1 MEFKTLKDRMNYYR
15 SLTDYRIMP
24 NCYTLVML
32 DGRSFSKL
40 IKNIYNRPFDDD
52 FIRIMNMTAEYLCK
66 NIQGALF
73 AYVQS
78 DEISILLSNES
89 DTFFGG
95 RLNKM
100 LPVIASMASGKFNQ
114 LKTIDALKN
123 MISDS
128 DIESITEDGIIKAIN
143 DAKLVEFDCK
153 VWNVSTFNDVFSWFL
168 YRQNDCI
175 RNSKQQS
182 AQTYLPHSMLLNKST
197 DEQIELLKKKNG
209 IDWKTRY
216 NDGEKYGRFIYKEIK
231 SREIYVE
238 SLDKTILCERSEFIS
253 HNAFLLNDVNSKEKF
268 TELIKRLKA
277 IRDIKN

>member
-40 IKNIYNRPFDDD
+40 IKNIYNRPFDDN

-78 DEISILLSNES
+78 DEISILLSDES

-114 LKTIDALKN
+114 LRAIDAMKN
-123 MISDS
+123 MIADS
-128 DIESITEDGIIKAIN
+128 DIECVTEEKIIGCMT
-143 DAKLVEFDCK
+143 DTKLVEFDCK
-153 VWNVSTFNDVFSWFL
+153 AWNIPAFNDVYEWFL

-175 RNSKQQS
+175 RNSKQQA
-182 AQTYLPHSMLLNKST
+182 AQTYLPHSILLNKNT
-197 DEQIELLKKKNG
+197 DEQLDLLKKENG
-209 IDWKTRY
+209 IDWETRY

-238 SLDKTILCERSEFIS
+238 CMDKTIFCKRNEFIS
-253 HNAFLLNDVNSKEKF
+253 HNAFLLNDDNGRDNFIKMIEK
-268 TELIKRLKA
+268 LKTM
-277 IRDIKN
+277 RDIKN

>member
-1 MEFKTLKDRMNYYR
+1 MECKTLKDRMNYYR
-15 SLTDYRIMP
+15 NLTDYRIMP

-40 IKNIYNRPFDDD
+40 IKNYYDKPFDNR
-52 FIRIMNMTAEYLCK
+52 FINMMNTTAEYICK
-66 NIQGALF
+66 NVQGALF

-114 LKTIDALKN
+114 LRTIDALKN
-123 MISDS
+123 MIYDNVV
-128 DIESITEDGIIKAIN
+128 ECITEEGVIETIN
-143 DAKLVEFDCK
+143 DTKLVEFDCK
-153 VWNVSTFNDVFSWFL
+153 VWNVPTFNDVFSWFL

-175 RNSKQQS
+175 RNSKQQA
-182 AQTYLPHSMLLNKST
+182 AQTYLPHNMLLNKST
-197 DEQIELLKKKNG
+197 DEQIKLLKKKNG

-216 NDGEKYGRFIYKEIK
+216 NDGEKYGRFIYKEVK
-231 SREIYVE
+231 SQEIYVKC
-238 SLDKTILCERSEFIS
+238 LDKTIICNRSEFIA
-253 HNAFLLNDVNSKEKF
+253 HNAFLLNDDNGKEKF
-268 TELIKRLKA
+268 TDLIKKLKA
-277 IRDIKN
+277 MRDNKN